1 MTDDPKGPRPD
12 REEREPD
19 ETSAH
24 DDRPLEEFTSEP
36 IESDESDDPS
46 DSG

>member
-1 MTDDPKGPRPD
+1 MTDDPNGPRPD
-12 REEREPD
+12 REEPEPD

-36 IESDESDDPS
+36 SESDESDDPS